1 MLFYTWVDH
10 RRQPA
15 GLPHFYT
22 HTSRRHTQ
30 PPSPQPQPPTH
41 KSTHLTPVCNAVC
54 SKYFDFGLTLSLS
67 AQSIRARS
75 IHLCIRCQE
84 HDQESCICIT
94 CHHPGTHQMHA
105 VHHTTTS
112 LHQPPSTTTLTTF
125 HHNPDHLPPQP
136 RPPSTTTP
144 TTAPGCSLC

>member
-1 MLFYTWVDH
+1 MIFYTWVDH

-15 GLPHFYT
+15 VLPHFYT
-22 HTSRRHTQ
+22 HTPPPHTATITTAAATD
-30 PPSPQPQPPTH
+30 PQIH
-41 KSTHLTPVCNAVC
+41 THLTPVCNALC
-54 SKYFDFGLTLSLS
+54 SKYFDFGHTLSLS

-75 IHLCIRCQE
+75 IHLCTRCQE
-84 HDQESCICIT
+84 HDQESCICKT
-94 CHHPGTHQMHA
+94 GHHPCTHQMHV